1 MASCSISLG
10 DLAKCLQKLW
20 HLLFDVLSK
29 IQALAPS
36 FHEGDQPS
44 MAETVTANPLP
55 ELPQDMLVE
64 IFSLLEIPDLVRAG
78 SVCNS
83 WRSAYNETRSLGIYK
98 LSQTP
103 CLLYTSESAGDSAV
117 CLYSLVEKRQYMF
130 TLPDPPVRSR
140 FLIGSS
146 LGWLVTVDASSEM
159 HLVNPITGQQIA
171 LPSVATIEHIEPIFN
186 ESGAIHKYELSWYSG
201 SKVYRTEPSVFTL
214 GELRDY
220 MYYKAFVFFDTS
232 AKSYLVVLIHCP
244 LSQLSFARVGD
255 DEWTWIPPRTF
266 YDDCIYVD
274 GHLYASTEGEVH
286 VFDLSGPVVTMKT
299 IIGKVPLD
307 SVYNKMY
314 IVQAPW
320 GGLLNV
326 WRTYEDN
333 DDLDDPDARN
343 TGEIKIFSIDATEK
357 KRVEIK
363 NLDGHALFLGLN
375 QSLCLSTKEYRS
387 LKENYT
393 YFADDND
400 LWLFGFRENR
410 RDIGLFDLKT
420 NSREELVAPQLWSNF
435 PAPVWITPSFAKI
448 LPV

>member
-1 MASCSISLG
+1 
-10 DLAKCLQKLW
+10 
-20 HLLFDVLSK
+20 F
-29 IQALAPS
+29 
-36 FHEGDQPS
+36 
-44 MAETVTANPLP
+44 
-55 ELPQDMLVE
+55 
-64 IFSLLEIPDLVRAG
+64 
-78 SVCNS
+78 
-83 WRSAYNETRSLGIYK
+83 
-98 LSQTP
+98 
-103 CLLYTSESAGDSAV
+103 
-117 CLYSLVEKRQYMF
+117 F
-130 TLPDPPVRSR
+130 TL
-140 FLIGSS
+140 G
-146 LGWLVTVDASSEM
+146 
-159 HLVNPITGQQIA
+159 
-171 LPSVATIEHIEPIFN
+171 
-186 ESGAIHKYELSWYSG
+186 
-201 SKVYRTEPSVFTL
+201 EPSVFTL

-255 DEWTWIPPRTF
+255 DEWTWIPPHTF

-274 GHLYASTEGEVH
+274 GHLYACTEGEVH

-299 IIGKVPLD
+299 IIGKAPHYSFCD
-307 SVYNKMY
+307 KMY
-314 IVQAPW
+314 IVRAPW

-326 WRTYEDN
+326 WRLYGNN
-333 DDLDDPDARN
+333 DDPDDPDARN

-410 RDIGLFDLKT
+410 RDVGLFDLKT